1 MHGDVFAEFLQF
13 GFVAVRFES
22 DQNADFAQ
30 IRFAGVVN
38 VRGDNAVADFQHGG
52 AAQVHVFA
60 DFRNQVGQAF
70 FKGFVNFRALKSLHV
85 ADFAVVHQSNQSGI
99 GNIFL
104 KHVVLGD
111 KVGFGVYFDN
121 GAFVAV
127 NGNRNQT
134 FGRNAAGLFGSRS
147 QAFFAQPV
155 NGGFHVAVS
164 FGQGFFAVQHAG
176 TGAFS

>member
-1 MHGDVFAEFLQF
+1 M
-13 GFVAVRFES
+13 
-22 DQNADFAQ
+22 
-30 IRFAGVVN
+30 
-38 VRGDNAVADFQHGG
+38 
-52 AAQVHVFA
+52 FA
-60 DFRNQVGQAF
+60 DFRNQVSQAF
-70 FKGFVNFRALKSLHV
+70 LKGFVNFRALKGLHV
-85 ADFAVVHQSNQSGI
+85 ADFAVVHQSNQSGV

-134 FGRNAAGLFGSRS
+134 FGRNAAGLFGGRS
-147 QAFFAQPV
+147 QTFFAQPV
-155 NGGFHVAVS
+155 NGGFHVAVG

-176 TGAFS
+176 AGAFS